1 MMHTYKPARFRR
13 LLAWGLDWMLCW
25 LFPFGT
31 VMLLD
36 LLGITPTY
44 LIFPLVLGS
53 FAGFLCR
60 DWLLGGRSVGK
71 RILGLP
77 VMDRQTGAP
86 LTGGKLVLRN
96 LFLFIYPVDGGFLL
110 FSGRSLG
117 ERATDTAVAR
127 ARQRCEV
134 RAKPFLIVTA
144 IVLAISLPISG
155 LVHFLMNYLQDT
167 ESYQV
172 CRSYL
177 VQSEAFAAQG
187 ADEADIAMNG
197 FSRRTELLPE
207 GPETICTYTFRVQG
221 TTYTVTCHP
230 SGESWAVCT
239 ECTQFD

>member
-71 RILGLP
+71 RILGLT

-117 ERATDTAVAR
+117 ERTTNTRVIR
-127 ARQRCEV
+127 ARNHCEIRV
-134 RAKPFLIVTA
+134 KPFLIVGGIAAA
-144 IVLAISLPISG
+144 IALAFGGLIFGVMKLAQGTEAYAIS
-155 LVHFLMNYLQDT
+155 YD
-167 ESYQV
+167 
-172 CRSYL
+172 YL
-177 VQSEAFAAQG
+177 VESEAFAAQG
-187 ADEADIAMNG
+187 AEEDRIGMTG
-197 FSRRTELLPE
+197 FSQNTTFQNGLPV
-207 GPETICTYTFRVQG
+207 TTATYTFNVDG
-221 TTYTVTCHP
+221 VSYAITCHP
-230 SGESWAVCT
+230 GEDGWAVCG
-239 ECTQFD
+239 ECTGFD